1 MVVVAPMRESAS
13 GGDNVVQPSFAR
25 ATIGIREDKDFNVGR
40 ELFDA
45 NAEIVNLFT
54 GACGFS
60 SNDNMGFHVGGGSD
74 GLTRL

>member
-1 MVVVAPMRESAS
+1 MNQRMVVVAPAGVGER
-13 GGDNVVQPSFAR
+13 GDNVVEPSFAR
-25 ATIGIREDKDFNVGR
+25 ATIGIGEDKNFKVGR

-60 SNDNMGFHVGGGSD
+60 RNDNMGFHVGGGSD
-74 GLTRL
+74 AF